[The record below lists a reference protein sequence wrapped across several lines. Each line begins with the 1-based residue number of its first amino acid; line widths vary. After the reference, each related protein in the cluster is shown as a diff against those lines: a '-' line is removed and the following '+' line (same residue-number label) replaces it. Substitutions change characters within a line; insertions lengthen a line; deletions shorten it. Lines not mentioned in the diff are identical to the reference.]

1 MSGGDSHAHPRAPRN
16 TTGGSYDPESLILP
30 DGPINEEESEILHG
44 FAHPHHHEAEEAL
57 VESNE
62 DESDDELAQK
72 SRLPW
77 WKRPSPWWL
86 LAALPFTSIA
96 WSMTIA
102 PRIEIY
108 TILACSVHKPDI
120 FRQSFPG
127 LELGL
132 QSTSSHLCPEVY
144 SPSQSYMLTTPLNER
159 LAPIYIPDFSSLPDT
174 LEKGNSSS
182 PGNHRNLCMSDP
194 VVQAA
199 VAKLTAVIA
208 AVMGILSCITTGWW
222 GAFSDRHGRPL
233 VMGISV
239 LGLLFTDFIFIFVA
253 LNSKHVPGGYWFLV
267 VGPLVE
273 GSLGGMATGVAAC
286 HAYLADTS
294 SENSRSRIFSF
305 SLGLM
310 FTGFAVG
317 PALGSLLIRFT
328 GHTLS
333 VFFAAAAS
341 HVLYTILV
349 FLILPESVSQKHMT
363 LAKAR
368 YAAELLDHAQERE
381 RNAAVGVLVN
391 IRRLFAF
398 LSPLTVFLPGEDK
411 ARSNGNPLKKPKKDW
426 NLTLMALGYGFTI
439 SIMGSYSTK
448 FQYAAST
455 FGWTAETLGYWLS
468 LVGATRAFFLTV
480 ILPGN
485 SFVPF
490 FQGVGNLTRFEVAIK
505 LFKPEPLVIELP
517 AAPEE
522 SSPLLSSSPSEPS
535 SSTTTPRPTI
545 KKEIHSPSFDLAL
558 ARISLLVEII
568 SYTLMALSPSA
579 LAFTVF
585 GIFGSLGTGFSPA
598 VQSVTLALYARRGG
612 TESGRLF
619 GAMSVVQALC
629 SQILGPPM
637 YSFVYMK
644 TVATYP
650 RTIFFVTVFT
660 LCISFF
666 LYAFVRLPSEK
677 EYHRGGVADAEEHSS
692 TSHSPGTSGSVE
704 ATGIERDTTLVG
716 EEARRFKRNVS
727 SYGST

>member
-1 MSGGDSHAHPRAPRN
+1 
-16 TTGGSYDPESLILP
+16 
-30 DGPINEEESEILHG
+30 
-44 FAHPHHHEAEEAL
+44 
-57 VESNE
+57 
-62 DESDDELAQK
+62 
-72 SRLPW
+72 
-77 WKRPSPWWL
+77 
-86 LAALPFTSIA
+86 
-96 WSMTIA
+96 MTIA

-132 QSTSSHLCPEVY
+132 QSTSSHLSPEVDLPLL
-144 SPSQSYMLTTPLNER
+144 PSMHTTPLNGR
-159 LAPIYIPDFSSLPDT
+159 LAPIYIPDVSSIPDT
-174 LEKGNSSS
+174 LVKGNSSS
-182 PGNHRNLCMSDP
+182 PPNHRNLCMSDP

-199 VAKLTAVIA
+199 VAQLTAVIA

-233 VMGISV
+233 VMGLSV
-239 LGLLFTDFIFIFVA
+239 LGLLFTDFIFLFVA
-253 LNSKHVPGGYWFLV
+253 LNSKRVPGGYWFLV

-286 HAYLADTS
+286 HAYMADTS
-294 SENSRSRIFSF
+294 NENNRKIFSF

-328 GHTLS
+328 GHVLS

-341 HVLYTILV
+341 HILYTILV
-349 FLILPESVSQKHMT
+349 FFILPESVSQKQMA

-381 RNAAVGVLVN
+381 RNPAVGVLVK

-398 LSPLTVFLPGEDK
+398 LSPLTVFLPGEAKTKPD
-411 ARSNGNPLKKPKKDW
+411 GNPLKKPKKDW

-439 SIMGSYSTK
+439 TIMGSYSTK

-480 ILPGN
+480 ILP
-485 SFVPF
+485 
-490 FQGVGNLTRFEVAIK
+490 VAIK
-505 LFKPEPLVIELP
+505 LFKPEPVVIELP

-522 SSPLLSSSPSEPS
+522 SSPLLSSSPGPS
-535 SSTTTPRPTI
+535 SSTTTLPRPTI
-545 KKEIHSPSFDLAL
+545 KKEIHSPAFDLAL
-558 ARISLLVEII
+558 ARISLLIEII

-585 GIFGSLGTGFSPA
+585 GILGSLGTGFSPA

-644 TVATYP
+644 TVATFP
-650 RTIFFVTVFT
+650 RTIFFVTVAT
-660 LCISFF
+660 LCISFL
-666 LYAFVRLPSEK
+666 LYAFVRVPGEE
-677 EYHRGGVADAEEHSS
+677 EYHRGGATDPEEHSS
-692 TSHSPGTSGSVE
+692 TSHSPGMSGGVE
-704 ATGIERDTTLVG
+704 ATGVERDATLVG
-716 EEARRFKRNVS
+716 EEARGFKRNVS